1 MDTITKY
8 QAALPFYNAAKQ
20 AISKAHAVDE
30 VLNIKA
36 KQEPL
41 TRAEIRKLKREH
53 MRIINNVDEVLRQP
67 HRLHP
72 IIEDQSL

>member
-1 MDTITKY
+1 MNTQPPI
-8 QAALPFYNAAKQ
+8 
-20 AISKAHAVDE
+20 
-30 VLNIKA
+30 A

-53 MRIINNVDEVLRQP
+53 MRIVNNVDEVLRQP